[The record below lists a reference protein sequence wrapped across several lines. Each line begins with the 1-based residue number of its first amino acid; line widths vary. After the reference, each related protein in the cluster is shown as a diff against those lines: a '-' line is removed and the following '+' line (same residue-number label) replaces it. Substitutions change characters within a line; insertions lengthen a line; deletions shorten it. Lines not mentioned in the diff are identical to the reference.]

1 MTTGAGSTIGR
12 SSIGFILM
20 ALVCPAL
27 LSAQGLAHD
36 AMAVFPADTQQMAYT
51 NLGQL
56 RSSPDYPQ
64 LRNRLINGQLRYFQD
79 FLRSA
84 GIDPEKDVD
93 EVVMGW
99 RGETSD
105 TAGFF
110 GMASGR
116 FQPDKVRS
124 YYAQSQLAFLSYA
137 GSDLYAFGSGSDP
150 GDLFFAFLD
159 PARALF
165 GRLPDLKALLDVR
178 QGSAIAL
185 ESNSNFST
193 WEGELEGTAPQW
205 GILNGKA
212 ATNMAG
218 PWLYAGSQKPHADLS
233 AFLAPVRAVLYRVE
247 WDGGF
252 TSHLAIVCVDS
263 SSASGMLTLVK
274 LLQSAPQ
281 QPAADP
287 GASSILQ
294 NVEAHQDGSRLEL
307 SVSGPVEALDQILR
321 GNSLQ

>member
-1 MTTGAGSTIGR
+1 MTRGAGSTIGR
-12 SSIGFILM
+12 SSLGFILM

-27 LSAQGLAHD
+27 LGAQELAHD
-36 AMAVFPADTQQMAYT
+36 AMAVFPADTQQLAYT
-51 NLGQL
+51 NLAQL

-64 LRNRLINGQLRYFQD
+64 LRARLINQQLRYFQD

-99 RGETSD
+99 RGEASD
-105 TAGFF
+105 TAAFF

-116 FQPDKVRS
+116 FQPEKIRA
-124 YYAQSQLAFLSYA
+124 YFAQSQLTMLSYA
-137 GSDLYAFGSGSDP
+137 GLDLYAFGSGYDP
-150 GDLFFAFLD
+150 GDLYFAFLD

-178 QGSAIAL
+178 QGSANSL
-185 ESNSNFST
+185 ENNSNFAS

-205 GILNGKA
+205 GILSGKA
-212 ATNMAG
+212 ATNMAA
-218 PWLYAGSQKPHADLS
+218 PWLYSGSQKPHADLS

-252 TSHLAIVCVDS
+252 TSHLDVVCRDS
-263 SSASGMLTLVK
+263 DSAAGMLTLVK

-281 QPAADP
+281 QPAADA

-294 NVEAHQDGSRLEL
+294 NVEARQDGSRLEL
-307 SVSGPVEALDQILR
+307 SVSGPVNALDQILR
-321 GNSLQ
+321 GN